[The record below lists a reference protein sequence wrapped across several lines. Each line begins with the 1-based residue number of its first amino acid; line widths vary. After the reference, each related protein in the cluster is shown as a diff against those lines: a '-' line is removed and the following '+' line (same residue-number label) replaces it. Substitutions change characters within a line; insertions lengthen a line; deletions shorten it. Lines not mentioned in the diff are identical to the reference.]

1 MPRDY
6 TYYSYRPDYGFKLYK
21 GDKLIDH
28 DEQVRGAACFAR
40 VFRELERGANTIEYT
55 GTYTLR
61 CRKEFEKGS
70 GNFCVVNKSEI
81 RRILRYM
88 RDSLDVEISLEDTPE
103 NYVFH
108 MKVEGKPIKHKFAL
122 TFLRVFYEFP
132 YNEWAK
138 EAFRLRDT
146 IPELKHVS
154 FLKIYYIVVMTFRDH
169 DHGGHSLF
177 SNRTRNLSINRLRQ
191 AYKEGKNRVQQVY
204 TCRTNVGYDKIECGW
219 GDFHKLDW
227 EEGIEDR
234 FKIYSDNFKKLRNE
248 KGIRRRAR
256 KVVRKVDK

>member
-6 TYYSYRPDYGFKLYK
+6 TYYSYRPDYGFELYK
-21 GDKLIDH
+21 GDTLVDQDK
-28 DEQVRGAACFAR
+28 QVRGAACFAR
-40 VFRELERGANTIEYT
+40 VFRELERGANTTEYT
-55 GTYTLR
+55 GTYTVR
-61 CRKEFEKGS
+61 CRKEFVKGS

-88 RDSLDVEISLEDTPE
+88 RDSLEVEISMEDTPE

-146 IPELKHVS
+146 IPSLKHVS
-154 FLKIYYIVVMTFRDH
+154 FLKIYYIVIMSFQNH
-169 DHGGHSLF
+169 DHSEHSLF
-177 SNRTRNLSINRLRQ
+177 SNRTRDLSIDRLRK
-191 AYKEGKNRVQQVY
+191 AYKEGRDRVQQVY
-204 TCRTNVGYDKIECGW
+204 TCRANVGYNIINCSW
-219 GDFHKLDW
+219 NDFHKFDW
-227 EEGIEDR
+227 EEGIEKR
-234 FKIYSDNFKKLRNE
+234 LKTYSDNFKKLRNE
-248 KGIRRRAR
+248 KGIRRR
-256 KVVRKVDK
+256 VRKAVRKLD

>member
-6 TYYSYRPDYGFKLYK
+6 TYYSYRPDYGFELYK
-21 GDKLIDH
+21 GDKLVDQ

-40 VFRELERGANTIEYT
+40 VFRELERGANDLEYT
-55 GTYTLR
+55 GTYTVR
-61 CRKEFEKGS
+61 CRKEFVKGS

-88 RDSLDVEISLEDTPE
+88 RDSLEVEISMEDTPE

-108 MKVEGKPIKHKFAL
+108 MKVVGKPIKHKFAL

-146 IPELKHVS
+146 VPSLKHVS
-154 FLKIYYIVVMTFRDH
+154 FLKIYHIVVMSFRDH

-177 SNRTRNLSINRLRQ
+177 SNRTRNLSINRLKE
-191 AYKEGKNRVQQVY
+191 AYKEGRDRVQQVY
-204 TCRTNVGYDKIECGW
+204 TCRQPTDYDRIVVNYGE
-219 GDFHKLDW
+219 FHRYDW
-227 EEGIEDR
+227 DEGIEDR

>member
-6 TYYSYRPDYGFKLYK
+6 TYYSYRPDYGFELYREN
-21 GDKLIDH
+21 KLIDSSK
-28 DEQVRGAACFAR
+28 QVEHAACFAK
-40 VFRELERGANTIEYT
+40 VFRILEAGANNLEYT
-55 GTYTLR
+55 GTYTVR
-61 CRKEFEKGS
+61 CRKEFVKGS

-88 RDSLDVEISLEDTPE
+88 RDSLEVEISMEDTPE

-108 MKVEGKPIKHKFAL
+108 MKVEGKPIKHKFSL

-146 IPELKHVS
+146 IPSLKHVS
-154 FLKIYYIVVMTFRDH
+154 FLKIYYIVIMTFRTH

-177 SNRTRNLSINRLRQ
+177 SNRTKDLSISRLRQ
-191 AYKEGKNRVQQVY
+191 AYKEGRDRVQHVY
-204 TCRTNVGYDKIECGW
+204 TCVKNVNYDTIDCGW

-248 KGIRRRAR
+248 KGIRRRVR

>member
-21 GDKLIDH
+21 GDKLVDQ
-28 DEQVRGAACFAR
+28 DKQVKGAACFAR
-40 VFRELERGANTIEYT
+40 VFRDLEADANNLEYT
-55 GTYTLR
+55 GIYTVR
-61 CRKEFEKGS
+61 CRKEFVKGS

-88 RDSLDVEISLEDTPE
+88 RDSLEVEISMEDTPE

-132 YNEWAK
+132 YNEFAK

-146 IPELKHVS
+146 IPSLKHVS
-154 FLKIYYIVVMTFRDH
+154 FLKIYYIVVMSFRDH

-177 SNRTRNLSINRLRQ
+177 SNRTRNLSINRLKE
-191 AYKEGKNRVQQVY
+191 AYKEGRDRVQQVY
-204 TCRTNVGYDKIECGW
+204 TCRRNIDYDRIVVNYGE
-219 GDFHKLDW
+219 FHRYDW

-248 KGIRRRAR
+248 KGIRRRVR
-256 KVVRKVDK
+256 KAVRKVDK

>member
-6 TYYSYRPDYGFKLYK
+6 TYYNYRPDYGFELYQ
-21 GDKLIDH
+21 GDKLVDQ
-28 DEQVRGAACFAR
+28 DKQVRGAACFSR
-40 VFRELERGANTIEYT
+40 VFRDLEQGANNIEYT
-55 GTYTLR
+55 GIYTVR

-88 RDSLDVEISLEDTPE
+88 RDSLEVEISMEDTPE

-146 IPELKHVS
+146 VPSLKHVS
-154 FLKIYYIVVMTFRDH
+154 FLKIYYIIIMSFRDR

-177 SNRTRNLSINRLRQ
+177 YNRTRNLSINRLRK
-191 AYKEGKNRVQQVY
+191 AYKEGKDRVQQVY
-204 TCRTNVGYDKIECGW
+204 TCRANVGYDQINCSW
-219 GDFHKLDW
+219 SDFHKLDL
-227 EEGIEDR
+227 EEGIEGR

-256 KVVRKVDK
+256 KVVRKVD

>member
-6 TYYSYRPDYGFKLYK
+6 TYYSYRPDYGFELYRENKLV
-21 GDKLIDH
+21 DQ
-28 DEQVRGAACFAR
+28 EQQVRGAACFAR
-40 VFRELERGANTIEYT
+40 VFRELKRNANTIEYT
-55 GTYTLR
+55 GIYTVK
-61 CRKEFEKGS
+61 CRKEFVKGS

-88 RDSLDVEISLEDTPE
+88 RDSLEVEISMEDTPE

-146 IPELKHVS
+146 IPSLKHVS

-177 SNRTRNLSINRLRQ
+177 SNRTKDLSINRLKE
-191 AYKEGKNRVQQVY
+191 AYKEGKDRVQQVY
-204 TCRTNVGYDKIECGW
+204 TCRRNIDYDRIAVGYGE
-219 GDFHKLDW
+219 FHRYDW
-227 EEGIEDR
+227 EEGIEGR

-248 KGIRRRAR
+248 KGIRRRVR
-256 KVVRKVDK
+256 KAVRKVDK

>member
-6 TYYSYRPDYGFKLYK
+6 TYYSYRPDYGFELYI
-21 GDKLIDH
+21 GNNLVDQDQ
-28 DEQVRGAACFAR
+28 QVRGAACFAR
-40 VFRELERGANTIEYT
+40 VFRELERGANDLEYT
-55 GTYTLR
+55 GTYTVR
-61 CRKEFEKGS
+61 CRKEFVKGS

-88 RDSLDVEISLEDTPE
+88 RDSLEVEISMEDTPE

-132 YNEWAK
+132 YNEFAK

-146 IPELKHVS
+146 IPSLKHVS
-154 FLKIYYIVVMTFRDH
+154 FLKIYYIVVMSFRDH

-177 SNRTRNLSINRLRQ
+177 WRRTRNLSINKLRQ
-191 AYKEGKNRVQQVY
+191 AYKEGKDRVQQVY
-204 TCRTNVGYDKIECGW
+204 TCVKDVDYDRIVVNYGE
-219 GDFHKLDW
+219 FHRYDW

-248 KGIRRRAR
+248 KGIRRRVR

>member
-6 TYYSYRPDYGFKLYK
+6 TYYSYRPDYGFELYK
-21 GDKLIDH
+21 GDKLVDSSKH
-28 DEQVRGAACFAR
+28 VEHAACFAR
-40 VFRELERGANTIEYT
+40 VFRELEREANNIEYT
-55 GTYTLR
+55 GTYTVR
-61 CRKEFEKGS
+61 CRKEFVKGS
-70 GNFCVVNKSEI
+70 GNFCVVDKSEI

-88 RDSLDVEISLEDTPE
+88 RDSLEVEISMEDTPE

-132 YNEWAK
+132 YNEFAK

-146 IPELKHVS
+146 IPSLKHVS
-154 FLKIYYIVVMTFRDH
+154 FLKIYYIVVMSFRDH

-177 SNRTRNLSINRLRQ
+177 SNRTRNLSINRLKE
-191 AYKEGKNRVQQVY
+191 AYKEGRDRVQQVY
-204 TCRTNVGYDKIECGW
+204 TCRRNIDYDRIVVNYGE
-219 GDFHKLDW
+219 FHRLDW

-248 KGIRRRAR
+248 KGIRRRVR
-256 KVVRKVDK
+256 KAVRKVDK